1 MTNDEILAARRR
13 FIGGN
18 VGVGYRRP
26 LQVVRGSMQYLFDEA
41 GRRYLDAYNNVPH
54 VGHCHP
60 RVVEAAA
67 RQIGQL
73 NTNTRY
79 LDEHLARYAER
90 LAATMPEPLRVC
102 YFVSSGSEANELALR
117 LARARTSQRDLVVL
131 DAAYHGNTTTLI
143 DISPYKF
150 DGPGGSGKP
159 AWVHVVPIPD
169 SYRGECR
176 SAARSRLR
184 SQEIGASFGEARRSA
199 GGEKAAGP
207 LPKHADRDIGAK
219 YANAVAQAIDQLRAS
234 GAGLCGFI
242 AEGCPSVAGQIMYP
256 PGYLA
261 EVYRHVRAAGGVC
274 IADEVQTAY
283 GRIGTHGY
291 AFEAQGVVPDIVV
304 LGKPIGNGYP
314 LGAVV
319 TTPEIA
325 ASFDNGMEFFSTFG
339 GSTVSC
345 VVGLAV
351 LDIVRDEQ
359 LQAHAREVGEH
370 LLARLRPLVD
380 RSALVG
386 DVRGSGLFIG
396 VELVRDRDTLEPAAA
411 EAADIVNRL
420 REEGILIG
428 TDGPYHNV
436 LKIRP
441 PMPFSIEDAHV
452 LASALEAVVR
462 M

>member
-1 MTNDEILAARRR
+1 MTNDDILAARRR
-13 FIGGN
+13 FVGGN
-18 VGVGYRRP
+18 VSVGYRRP

-41 GRRYLDAYNNVPH
+41 GRRYIDAYNNVPH

-60 RVVEAAA
+60 RVLEAAT
-67 RQIGQL
+67 GQLRAL

-79 LDEHLARYAER
+79 LDEHLARFAER
-90 LAATMPEPLRVC
+90 LADTMPNPLRIC
-102 YFVSSGSEANELALR
+102 YFVNSGSEANELALR
-117 LARARTSQRDLVVL
+117 LARAHTRQRDLIVL

-150 DGPGGSGKP
+150 NGSGGTGKP
-159 AWVHVVPIPD
+159 PWVHVVPVPD
-169 SYRGECR
+169 LYRGDFR
-176 SAARSRLR
+176 GAADY
-184 SQEIGASFGEARRSA
+184 
-199 GGEKAAGP
+199 
-207 LPKHADRDIGAK
+207 ADTVG
-219 YANAVAQAIDQLRAS
+219 QAIDERRAG

-242 AEGCPSVAGQIMYP
+242 AESCPSVGGQIMLP

-261 EVYRHVRAAGGVC
+261 AVYRHVRNAGGVC

-283 GRIGTHGY
+283 GRIGAHFY
-291 AFEAQGVVPDIVV
+291 AFEEQGVVPDIVV

-345 VVGLAV
+345 AVGLTV
-351 LDIVRDEQ
+351 LDVVFDER
-359 LQAHAREVGEH
+359 LQAHAREVGDH
-370 LLARLRPLVD
+370 LLGRLRSLPD

-396 VELVRDRDTLEPAAA
+396 VELVRDHDTLEPAAA
-411 EAADIVNRL
+411 EASDVVNRL

-441 PMPFSIEDAHV
+441 PMPFAVDDADV
-452 LASALEAVVR
+452 LVSALAPLLSGTR
-462 M
+462 